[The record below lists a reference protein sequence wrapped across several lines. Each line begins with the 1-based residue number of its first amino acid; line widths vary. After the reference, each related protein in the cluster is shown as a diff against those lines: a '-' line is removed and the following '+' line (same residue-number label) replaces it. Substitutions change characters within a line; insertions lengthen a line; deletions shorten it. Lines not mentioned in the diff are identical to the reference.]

1 MSTDDFLI
9 RCFAVSITGFALC
22 LSALTITGIY
32 ATWQTFDIPATCE
45 PSTPKT
51 NPTSKTTT

>member
-9 RCFAVSITGFALC
+9 RCFAVSITVFALC

-32 ATWQTFDIPATCE
+32 ATWQTFDIPTTCE
-45 PSTPKT
+45 PSTPK
-51 NPTSKTTT
+51 NQPHL